1 MRKTLHWILNF
12 TNFLKNISFLPWW
25 WLPFI
30 HQLIHMLQWVRV
42 RIYKLRR
49 RHDGRS
55 AEFKSEVTA
64 LFVFLYLCICMFL
77 YFCICVCAVCEIMYL
92 PVRPVCRVAE
102 WGDRRA
108 KMDGPSLVGGQVIN
122 TLAAALSPLALSLSL
137 SLILATRHT
146 LCHRPVC
153 HRGRGRGWRWRWFP
167 AWPGGD
173 DDFPDDKDKIPP
185 LCLSWSVSWSNDDDI
200 SISFYHCPDAP
211 NAQCTRMFRSMWW
224 LYGWPPYSTG
234 FHCHNPFPY
243 HAVAT
248 RGKSD
253 IFVHHH
259 IVNWVL
265 CRFIVTHIRLS
276 LRSRQRVQ
284 RVIIFRAVSFFLFL
298 WLLFSG
304 FSGCVAFKFASASQ
318 TVRDVANML
327 LLPSHNVQSSQSAM
341 VTLWLPPPLS
351 RLTLY
356 VNSPYCLNQSIST
369 SALPRPPFISSVF
382 ITQSMKLTINV

>member
-25 WLPFI
+25 WLPFS

-49 RHDGRS
+49 LHDGRS

-77 YFCICVCAVCEIMYL
+77 YFCICVFVYVQYVKLCICQSVLSAELQSGVTGGRRWMDRPSSADRSSIHSLL
-92 PVRPVCRVAE
+92 PCP
-102 WGDRRA
+102 
-108 KMDGPSLVGGQVIN
+108 PS
-122 TLAAALSPLALSLSL
+122 PSLSL

-167 AWPGGD
+167 GWRGGD

-253 IFVHHH
+253 IFVQHH
-259 IVNWVL
+259 IVRYQLGSVQIH
-265 CRFIVTHIRLS
+265 RDTHQVVT
-276 LRSRQRVQ
+276 QV
-284 RVIIFRAVSFFLFL
+284 
-298 WLLFSG
+298 
-304 FSGCVAFKFASASQ
+304 
-318 TVRDVANML
+318 
-327 LLPSHNVQSSQSAM
+327 
-341 VTLWLPPPLS
+341 PPACPA
-351 RLTLY
+351 
-356 VNSPYCLNQSIST
+356 CHH
-369 SALPRPPFISSVF
+369 F
-382 ITQSMKLTINV
+382 